1 MFEGY
6 IDKDHIEFINKW
18 TFKEDEIEYHVFFEG
33 RIYNI
38 LSLIIMNLEYKKQ
51 DIRKSLFELF
61 EKYHFDFKKLNNSLN
76 GDYCLVIVKE
86 INNIVKEVW
95 MSTDHIGN
103 KDLYF
108 YTGGEE
114 GTAIRF
120 STSMFEGAYTMPPGH
135 MSHLIV
141 DNVIEKEIN
150 LEYDMTE
157 PGKIYTEID
166 NILTITRF
174 ALMCIIEKR
183 IEYIKSIGKKVI
195 ILNKGSLQDELLI
208 AITPEAEVI
217 ESDSPV
223 TQGVFMLSE
232 TDYIYPFLD
241 KTYIRLL
248 KRISISE
255 EEIIKRML

>member
-61 EKYHFDFKKLNNSLN
+61 EKYHFNFKKLNNDLN

-86 INNIVKEVW
+86 VSNNVKEVW

-120 STSMFEGAYTMPPGH
+120 STSMFEGAYTMPSGH
-135 MSHLIV
+135 MSHLVV
-141 DNVIEKEIN
+141 DNVIEREIN

-157 PGKIYTEID
+157 PGKIYIELD

-195 ILNKGSLQDELLI
+195 ILNKRSLQDELLI

-241 KTYIRLL
+241 KTYMRLL

-255 EEIIKRML
+255 EELIKRML